1 MKFEKW
7 FYGGMTSGMIK
18 DIDNI
23 TEDEMCSVKTGYV
36 ANWIGVILWSI
47 LGLFEL
53 LAYHRNEAV
62 IMAAPLVL
70 GIPCWFRVVRLN
82 ELRKPIS
89 DSRKMRIRKA
99 SVIVVAVLT
108 IGCIVGTLL
117 FNPSVAFKCVDI
129 VLALLSLFYAICTF
143 RHWKKVDEERKQ

>member
-7 FYGGMTSGMIK
+7 FYEDMTSGMIK

-23 TEDEMCSVKTGYV
+23 TEDEMCSVKTSYV

-53 LAYHRNEAV
+53 LFGKWDGTG
-62 IMAAPLVL
+62 IVL
-70 GIPCWFRVVRLN
+70 PIILGVPCLLRVVRLN
-82 ELRKPIS
+82 ELRKPMS
-89 DSRKMRIRKA
+89 DSRKMIIRKA
-99 SVIVVAVLT
+99 NMMVIAVLT
-108 IGCIVGTLL
+108 IGCIVGNLL
-117 FNPSVAFKCVDI
+117 FTPSVAWKCIDT
-129 VLALLSLFYAICTF
+129 AFLLISLFFAIGSI

>member
-7 FYGGMTSGMIK
+7 FYEDMTSGMIK

-23 TEDEMCSVKTGYV
+23 TEDEMYSVKNAYV
-36 ANWIGVILWSI
+36 ANLIFAILCFI
-47 LGLFEL
+47 LFLFGL

-62 IMAAPLVL
+62 IMAAPLVV

-117 FNPSVAFKCVDI
+117 FTPSVAWKCIDT
-129 VLALLSLFYAICTF
+129 AFLLILLFFAIGSI

>member
-23 TEDEMCSVKTGYV
+23 TEDEMCSVKTAYV
-36 ANWIGVILWSI
+36 ANLIFAILCFI
-47 LGLFEL
+47 LLLLEL

-108 IGCIVGTLL
+108 IGFIVVTLL
-117 FNPSVAFKCVDI
+117 FNTSVAFKCVDI

-143 RHWKKVDEERKQ
+143 RHWKMVDEERKQ